1 MDQQSGRNPFA
12 DRADLSILIPLY
24 NEEATVALVL
34 DRVLD
39 LRGMIHEVIVVDDG
53 STDRSAEI
61 VQTYCDRDS
70 RIRLIRCEKNQ
81 GKTNAIRTA
90 IEHVT
95 GEIVVI
101 QDADLEYDPHEIP
114 EVVRPIQ
121 ANKADVVY
129 GSRFLVRKAARVLY
143 FYHFLAN
150 RFLTFLCNLFT
161 NRNMTDIETCYKAFA
176 AGVIKPLQLTSKGF
190 GMEVEITAMICRT
203 KARTYEVP
211 ISYYGRTFEEGKKIQ
226 YSDGVAAIYYIFYYN
241 LVAPF
246 FQRCKQYIAEVNETL
261 NQRHQLPHE
270 PLSAPLHVTEQA
282 NTEQA
287 DTEQAN
293 TEQASTE
300 QANSEATESATPH
313 SSPATDAGPSSA
325 SSLGQNS

>member
-1 MDQQSGRNPFA
+1 MYDEPKYRDFGNRG
-12 DRADLSILIPLY
+12 DVSILVPLY
-24 NEEATVALVL
+24 NEAATIASVL

-53 STDRSAEI
+53 SSDGSADI
-61 VQTYCDRDS
+61 VEEYSQKDS
-70 RIRLIRCEKNQ
+70 RIRLFRSDKNR

-90 IEHVT
+90 LEHVT
-95 GEIVVI
+95 GKIVVI

-129 GSRFLVRKAARVLY
+129 GSRFLVRRAARVLY

-150 RFLTFLCNLFT
+150 RFLTFLCNSFT
-161 NRNMTDIETCYKAFA
+161 NRNMTDIETCYKAFHA
-176 AGVIKPLQLTSKGF
+176 PVITPLQLTSKGF

-226 YSDGVAAIYYIFYYN
+226 YSDGIAAIYYIFYYN
-241 LVAPF
+241 WISPF
-246 FQRCKQYIAEVNETL
+246 FKSCKQYVSRVNEEL
-261 NQRHQLPHE
+261 EKRHQLPHE
-270 PLSAPLHVTEQA
+270 PLNAPGPQH
-282 NTEQA
+282 
-287 DTEQAN
+287 
-293 TEQASTE
+293 
-300 QANSEATESATPH
+300 EAF
-313 SSPATDAGPSSA
+313 
-325 SSLGQNS
+325 